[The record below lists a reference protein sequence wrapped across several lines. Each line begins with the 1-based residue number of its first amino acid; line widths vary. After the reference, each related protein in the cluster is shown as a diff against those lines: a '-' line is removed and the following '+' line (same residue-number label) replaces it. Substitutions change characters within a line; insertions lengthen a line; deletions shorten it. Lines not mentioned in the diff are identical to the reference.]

1 MTHQLND
8 FEKKIGYHFS
18 DSRFLT
24 RALTHKSCESAEGNN
39 ERLEFLG
46 DAVLDLI
53 IAEALYHKYSD
64 RDEGVLDPMRATLV
78 NGKALARHAV
88 KLGIDEYLQ
97 VSEAQRQHHPQHTAA
112 MLEDALEALTGA
124 VYLDGGI
131 DAARSFVL
139 RLFDGEIQTVSET
152 FGSGNPKGRHQEW
165 AQKQYSGATPEYT
178 ILSATGPDHSRLF
191 KAAVE
196 LDGKELGRGQ
206 GNSKKAAEIAA
217 AKQALA
223 NLDSFV

>member
-8 FEKKIGYHFS
+8 FERKIGYHFS
-18 DSRFLT
+18 DSRLLT

-53 IAEALYHKYSD
+53 IAEALYHHYSD
-64 RDEGVLDPMRATLV
+64 RDEGALDSMRANLV

-88 KLGIDEYLQ
+88 ELGIDHYLQ

-131 DAARSFVL
+131 NAARSFVL
-139 RLFDGEIQTVSET
+139 RVFDDTIQRVSET
-152 FGSGNPKGRHQEW
+152 FESGNPKGRLQEW
-165 AQKQYSGATPEYT
+165 AQKQHSGATPDYT
-178 ILSATGPDHSRLF
+178 ILSAAGPDHSRRF
-191 KAAVE
+191 EAVVE

-206 GNSKKAAEIAA
+206 GNSKKAAETAA

-223 NLDSFV
+223 NLDH